1 MNHAV
6 NSDQYGY
13 EYAEVQR
20 NKARAIIAL
29 AKMPV
34 KDTKHMKPMDYSLKY
49 VTNEKLREFRER
61 ECTATKENLNL
72 RERCIYILRKGP
84 QTTAEIARALR
95 VSSRA
100 VGIALRGVQNIKEEQ
115 IHERSQKK
123 AGAYVDGI
131 RWTLPTGA
139 AKAGAA

>member
-1 MNHAV
+1 MNHSV
-6 NSDQYGY
+6 NSDQFGY
-13 EYAEVQR
+13 EYDDVQR
-20 NKARAIIAL
+20 NRARAIIAL
-29 AKMPV
+29 GKMPEKPIRKMV
-34 KDTKHMKPMDYSLKY
+34 PMDYSLKY

-61 ECTATKENLNL
+61 ECTATKEKLNL
-72 RERCIYILRKGP
+72 RERCVYILRKGP

-95 VSSRA
+95 VSNRA

-131 RWTLPTGA
+131 RWTLPGRA
-139 AKAGAA
+139 